1 MADFTA
7 LDELR
12 SVEELNARLAEVR
25 ASILR
30 IDEEARGLPFN
41 DEQREEYGA
50 LDSEEREI
58 VKRVAELDARA
69 RRVAELSGSP
79 RNVERFTFNTPRPGA
94 TSSENIYDMSALRGL
109 SADQYESKIRDNAKR
124 SIATSAFPDADA
136 PGKVERLVDNDM
148 SGEVA
153 QRILTTGSPTYKRA
167 FGKMLVGRE
176 HSLTNEERTSMS
188 LTAGNGGYAV
198 PYTLDPTV
206 VLTSDGSIN
215 PVRQIARVIT
225 ITGNTWNGVSSAGV
239 TASYDAELTEVSDD
253 SPTFTQPT
261 ANVEKAQAFVAYS
274 IEIGEDWGALS
285 AEMARLFADAKDTL
299 ENTMFHS
306 GLGHSSVQPEGLLVG
321 ATGTVLTA
329 SASVMAVADI
339 YSLVEALA
347 PRWRARGTF
356 AGSLAAFNKV
366 RQFDSS
372 GGASLWVQLGDGM
385 PARLL
390 GKPDFEWSAYSGAIT
405 TGNASVLTFGDF
417 NEFSIIDR
425 VGMNVEFVPH
435 IFATANNRPA
445 GQRGLYAY
453 WRNTSDVRTAAA
465 FKTLKIKP

>member
-1 MADFTA
+1 MAFES

-25 ASILR
+25 AALIR

-41 DEQREEYGA
+41 AEQREEYAA
-50 LDSEEREI
+50 LDEEEREI
-58 VKRVAELDARA
+58 VKRVAELEARA
-69 RRVAELSGSP
+69 RRVAELAGSP
-79 RNVERFTFNTPRPGA
+79 ANAERFQFQTPRPGA
-94 TSSENIYDMSALRGL
+94 TRTENIYDTSDLRFMSPDQAETELR
-109 SADQYESKIRDNAKR
+109 DRAKR
-124 SIATSAFPDADA
+124 SIASSAFPDADA
-136 PGKVERLVDNDM
+136 PARVEQLVENDT
-148 SGEVA
+148 SGEIA
-153 QRILTTGSPTYKRA
+153 MRILQTGSPVYRRA
-167 FGKMLVGRE
+167 FGKMMVGRE
-176 HSLTNEERTSMS
+176 HALTNEERTSMS

-206 VLTSDGSIN
+206 VLTSDGVIN

-225 ITGNTWNGVSSAGV
+225 ITGNQWQGVSSAGV

-253 SPTFTQPT
+253 SPTFTQPL

-299 ENTMFHS
+299 ENTKFHS
-306 GLGHSSVQPEGLLVG
+306 GLGHSSNEPEGLLVG

-329 SASVMAVADI
+329 TASVMAVADL

-356 AGSLAAFNKV
+356 AGSLAAFNKI

-372 GGASLWVQLGDGM
+372 GGAALWVQLGDGM
-385 PARLL
+385 PAQLL
-390 GKPDFEWSAYSGAIT
+390 GKRDFEWSAYSGAIT

-417 NEFSIIDR
+417 NEFTIVDR